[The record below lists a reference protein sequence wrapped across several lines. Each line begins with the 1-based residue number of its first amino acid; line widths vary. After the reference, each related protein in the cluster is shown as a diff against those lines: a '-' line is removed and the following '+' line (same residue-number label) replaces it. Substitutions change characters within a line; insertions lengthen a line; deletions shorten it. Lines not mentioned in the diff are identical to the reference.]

1 MEGTFLKTIVQL
13 DFPHNYEVTVL
24 PAAEHPAKV
33 RIPDAREDV
42 DSLLLKITP
51 QNGEPW
57 VGAFAR
63 GFDTDQLV
71 DGVFAWPDGVSLGV
85 VSSGYGYVVK
95 AGDPKSWVR
104 LQPMP
109 ITEVRSVPEHGLL
122 VFADFTNIFAYN
134 AEKNVWKSER
144 LSWDGIKI
152 TSLGTNHI
160 FGLGWDA
167 MSDKEVEFVL
177 DVRTGEHTGGA
188 RPWAR
193 R

>member
-1 MEGTFLKTIVQL
+1 MNTILQL
-13 DFPHNYEVTVL
+13 DFPHRYEVEVL
-24 PAAEHPAKV
+24 GDALAQAKV

-42 DSLLLKITP
+42 DSLLLRITP
-51 QNGEPW
+51 KDGDPW

-63 GFDTDQLV
+63 GFDTDQLMN
-71 DGVFAWPDGVSLGV
+71 GVYAWPDGISVGV

-95 AGDPKSWVR
+95 ASDPKSWVR

-109 ITEVRSVPEHGLL
+109 ITEVRTIPEHGLL
-122 VFADFTNIFAYN
+122 VVADFTNLFGYN

-152 TSLGTNHI
+152 TSVGSNHI

-167 MSDKEVEFVL
+167 IADKEVEFAL

-188 RPWAR
+188 KPWAKR
-193 R
+193 